1 MGKPPWW
8 GMLHQFI
15 AENRDEIISRA
26 QTRVRSRTA
35 NGSSD
40 HLESGVPLFLTQLG
54 NLLRSVETN
63 GYSDAAIGASAAEH
77 GSNLT
82 ELGFTIRDVVFDY
95 GDVCQA
101 ITELALALNAPIS
114 VDEFHVL
121 NRCLDTA
128 IAEAVTESARLTTAA
143 QTVIHVRKTA
153 HVAHDLRD
161 SLQTAILAFNALKTG
176 TIAVTGGT
184 GTVLGRSLLAL
195 RAIIDRSIAESRMT
209 GSGLMLEPT
218 PLSRLLDDLV
228 EPSML
233 AADSK
238 QLRFVLDTASRSA
251 LLNCDAPVLTSAIM
265 NLITNAIKYTPSH
278 GQIAL
283 RTRAEGTT
291 LVIDIEDEC
300 GGFPEIAGDPFKPF
314 VLRRSTDHSG
324 LGLGLSI
331 ARDAV
336 RAHSGDITIHN
347 RPPVGCVFRVTLPMA
362 VPAFAN

>member
-1 MGKPPWW
+1 
-8 GMLHQFI
+8 MLHEFI
-15 AENRDEIISRA
+15 AEHRDEIIKRA
-26 QTRVRSRTA
+26 QEMVRARTA
-35 NGSSD
+35 TRSSE

-54 NLLRSVETN
+54 NLLRSIETSA
-63 GYSDAAIGASAAEH
+63 YSDAAIAAAATTH

-82 ELGFTIRDVVFDY
+82 ALGFTIRDVVFDY

-101 ITELALALNAPIS
+101 ITELALRFGAPIS

-128 IAEAVTESARLTTAA
+128 IAEAVTESTRLTSEA
-143 QTVIHVRKTA
+143 QTVKHVRKTA

-176 TIAVTGGT
+176 TIGITGST
-184 GTVLGRSLLAL
+184 GTVLGRSLLGL
-195 RAIIDRSIAESRMT
+195 RTIIDRSIAESRMS
-209 GSGLMLEPT
+209 GSGLFREPT
-218 PLSRLLDDLV
+218 PLSRLLDDIV
-228 EPSML
+228 EPSLL

-238 QLRFVLDTASRSA
+238 HLRFVLNTANRSE
-251 LLNCDAPVLTSAIM
+251 LLSCDAPVLIGAIM

-278 GQIAL
+278 GQVTL
-283 RTRAEGTT
+283 RTTTEGATI
-291 LVIDIEDEC
+291 VIEVEDEC
-300 GGFPEIAGDPFKPF
+300 GGFPEIAGDPFQPF

-336 RAHSGDITIHN
+336 RAHGGDISIRN
-347 RPPVGCVFRVTLPMA
+347 QPPVGCVFRVTLPVA
-362 VPAFAN
+362 VPAVDAVT